1 MFKLFLD
8 DWSGKEFIS
17 RPIPEA
23 EEFAT
28 IKKESDWFYGI
39 DNAIS
44 DFLADRAPVP
54 GLQLAEK
61 NTLFSFTTA

>member
-8 DWSGKEFIS
+8 DWSEKEFIS

-44 DFLADRAPVP
+44 DFLADRAPD
-54 GLQLAEK
+54 
-61 NTLFSFTTA
+61 SWFTAGGKKYFIFL